1 MLKRQI
7 ENKLF
12 KISKNKTDIIGY
24 WKDNSGKLYKD
35 YIVLYNPLHC
45 YDLRNQ
51 INNLF
56 KSGEKAVFFRSSK
69 ESFIFYPDKA
79 EDILKENIQLI
90 YNKGYLKPSIF
101 KKLLRDYN
109 GFTVFKTNEYYLVDI
124 WQA

>member
-45 YDLRNQ
+45 YDLRN
-51 INNLF
+51 
-56 KSGEKAVFFRSSK
+56 
-69 ESFIFYPDKA
+69 
-79 EDILKENIQLI
+79 
-90 YNKGYLKPSIF
+90 
-101 KKLLRDYN
+101 
-109 GFTVFKTNEYYLVDI
+109 
-124 WQA
+124 